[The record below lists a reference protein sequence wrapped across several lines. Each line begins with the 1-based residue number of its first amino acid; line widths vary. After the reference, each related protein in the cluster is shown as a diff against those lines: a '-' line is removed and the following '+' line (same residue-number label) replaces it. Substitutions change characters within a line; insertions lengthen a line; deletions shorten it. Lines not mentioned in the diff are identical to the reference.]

1 LHDAWKRREAWNKQR
16 LTSVENFSKVLRSSD
31 MRVVRLGVLL
41 AALAA
46 TGCHSSTSPTTT
58 TNTPATTTT
67 MFTLAIS
74 GSSVLTG
81 LHERSQ
87 MVAII
92 TNADGTTQDVTKS
105 STWLSS
111 DTLVATVTPSGV
123 VTTIAAGPTH
133 LTAVY
138 QTTAQ
143 GFDVEVVPVTT
154 TFAGTLQSSDGRN
167 GTFAITVHGATD
179 PTSNAVSALVDG
191 TLRIQ
196 GDTVAVTGFF
206 ESLTG
211 AISFTGTDVPYRF
224 DGVVWNGALT
234 ARFTAPNSITG
245 VIASSSTTIS

>member
-1 LHDAWKRREAWNKQR
+1 
-16 LTSVENFSKVLRSSD
+16 
-31 MRVVRLGVLL
+31 MRVVRLGGLL

-58 TNTPATTTT
+58 TTTTPATTTT
-67 MFTLAIS
+67 TFALAVS
-74 GSSVLTG
+74 GSPVLTG
-81 LHERSQ
+81 LHQRSQ

-179 PTSNAVSALVDG
+179 PTPNAVSAQVEG

-211 AISFTGTDVPYRF
+211 AISFAGTDVPYRF
-224 DGVVWNGALT
+224 DGVVSNGALT
-234 ARFTAPNSITG
+234 ASFTAPNGITG
-245 VIASSSTTIS
+245 VIASSSTTVS